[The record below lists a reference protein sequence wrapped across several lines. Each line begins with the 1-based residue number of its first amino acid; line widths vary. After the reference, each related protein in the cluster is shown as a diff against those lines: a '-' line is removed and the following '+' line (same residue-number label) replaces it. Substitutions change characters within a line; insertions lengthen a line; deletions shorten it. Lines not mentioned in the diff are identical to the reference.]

1 MDEAS
6 RRIVVGISGASGV
19 VYGMEMLRALR
30 DLGYESHVVISRAAR
45 RNFSL
50 ETRIALPDV
59 ESLAAYVY
67 DEGNLA
73 APIASGSFLTAGMVV
88 IPCAIKSLSAIAHSY
103 NENLLVRAADVTLK
117 ERRTLVLVVRE
128 TPLHKGHLQ
137 LMLSAASLG
146 AVILPP
152 VPAFYHFPESI
163 EDIIRHTVGKVLDCF
178 RIPHNLFRRW
188 QGPED

>member
-1 MDEAS
+1 MSEAS
-6 RRIVVGISGASGV
+6 KRIVVGISGASGV
-19 VYGMEMLRALR
+19 VYGVEMLRALR
-30 DLGYESHVVISRAAR
+30 DLGYESHLVMSRAAR
-45 RNFSL
+45 RNFAL
-50 ETRIALPDV
+50 ETRIPLPEV
-59 ESLAAYVY
+59 ESLAACVY
-67 DEGNLA
+67 DVEDLA
-73 APIASGSFLTAGMVV
+73 APIASGSFLTGGMVV

-103 NENLLVRAADVTLK
+103 NENLLIRAADVILK

-137 LMLSAASLG
+137 LMLAAASLG

-163 EDIIRHTVGKVLDCF
+163 EDIIRHTVGKVLDSLN
-178 RIPHNLFRRW
+178 ISHNLFRRW